1 MNEKYPDLGSDKIV
15 RIKYSCTS
23 EQKKALN
30 IPVLQSDLYDM
41 GAFYVADIEA
51 ESMVEIANRGLL
63 SEESDPLVNLKKWL
77 SEKCVKNADK
87 VVELGE
93 PIIAAALKSE
103 SIAENH
109 GVLRPVSI
117 SVKNYRNYKEE
128 TFDFSDVSF
137 CSINGVNG
145 AGKSSLFMDA
155 IGAQTVN
162 YTQVGQYTTWYTSN
176 QKWRFVK
183 QSSGNYRIY
192 PRSLSTGWLY
202 YYAGDGLMKITTKG
216 SIAEEFQLVYNSD
229 DGTFSIKNVRNNKYV
244 TLKELNSDKG
254 TRLTLANY
262 DAKSSAQRWYITP
275 VDPPAGDTMTT
286 TATYTQNEA
295 FMTSSTDYRGV
306 KTTYDY
312 NTVDGTLKSVTENA
326 NEALNSDSRTTSY
339 TYDSNTKAL
348 KSVSLADGDTVF
360 TNTYT
365 YDSAKRLSA
374 IRHNGFDYTFACD
387 EFGNTKTIKV
397 GNRTLTTNN
406 YNTRNGKLL
415 SSTYGNG
422 DTVQYSYDNYERLA
436 QENRDGDITSY
447 TYNLAGQLTEITDTT
462 GKYTYYYDSIGRVTR
477 MVYPDGGNL
486 KPVYDKDNRLTAVH
500 TNLGGTQR
508 TTGYTYL
515 LDGRLSQ
522 TALPTGKTVT
532 YSYDPLARLSG
543 SGIDGVLSSSY
554 TYESP
559 GEGKTTPL
567 VSSVT
572 TNGKETEYTY
582 DAFGNI
588 LTITED
594 GVLQHSYTYDARN
607 QLVGETSGTDSYVYS
622 YDAGG
627 NLVSVQKNGEVIK
640 SYTYGD
646 ASWKDLLTAF
656 NGQSITYDAIGN
668 PLSYRG
674 MTLSWAGGRRLAS
687 VSKEGLS
694 ASYVYNSD
702 GIRTQKTVNGVTTNY

>member
-1 MNEKYPDLGSDKIV
+1 M
-15 RIKYSCTS
+15 
-23 EQKKALN
+23 
-30 IPVLQSDLYDM
+30 
-41 GAFYVADIEA
+41 
-51 ESMVEIANRGLL
+51 
-63 SEESDPLVNLKKWL
+63 
-77 SEKCVKNADK
+77 
-87 VVELGE
+87 
-93 PIIAAALKSE
+93 
-103 SIAENH
+103 
-109 GVLRPVSI
+109 
-117 SVKNYRNYKEE
+117 
-128 TFDFSDVSF
+128 
-137 CSINGVNG
+137 
-145 AGKSSLFMDA
+145 
-155 IGAQTVN
+155 
-162 YTQVGQYTTWYTSN
+162 
-176 QKWRFVK
+176 
-183 QSSGNYRIY
+183 
-192 PRSLSTGWLY
+192 
-202 YYAGDGLMKITTKG
+202 
-216 SIAEEFQLVYNSD
+216 
-229 DGTFSIKNVRNNKYV
+229 
-244 TLKELNSDKG
+244 
-254 TRLTLANY
+254 
-262 DAKSSAQRWYITP
+262 
-275 VDPPAGDTMTT
+275 
-286 TATYTQNEA
+286 
-295 FMTSSTDYRGV
+295 
-306 KTTYDY
+306 
-312 NTVDGTLKSVTENA
+312 
-326 NEALNSDSRTTSY
+326 
-339 TYDSNTKAL
+339 
-348 KSVSLADGDTVF
+348 
-360 TNTYT
+360 
-365 YDSAKRLSA
+365 
-374 IRHNGFDYTFACD
+374 
-387 EFGNTKTIKV
+387 
-397 GNRTLTTNN
+397 
-406 YNTRNGKLL
+406 
-415 SSTYGNG
+415 
-422 DTVQYSYDNYERLA
+422 QYSYDNYERLA

-674 MTLSWAGGRRLAS
+674 MTLSWEGGRRLAS

-694 ASYVYNSD
+694 ASYVYNTD
-702 GIRTQKTVNGVTTNY
+702 GIRTQKTVNGVTTNYYLNGSSVLRQVTGNDVLEFFYDANGVLGFYYNNTPYYYLKNLQGDIVGILDANGTQVVSYTYDAWGAPLSVTGTAADTIGQINPFRYRGYYYDNETGFYYVSSRYYDPEVGRYLNADSVLSGTGESVQGYNLFAYCFNNPVNMSDSSGHWPKWIENAANWVNNNIVQPVANFFSPKTNTISGQFQDGIFRGSGSLTGGYSEFNGRLQINSKDSKNNGMLGGYGKVSVGNASGKIGIGNDNAALSVKGVGDALTATNQKVGGSNPFRRTKKLR

>member
-1 MNEKYPDLGSDKIV
+1 M
-15 RIKYSCTS
+15 
-23 EQKKALN
+23 
-30 IPVLQSDLYDM
+30 
-41 GAFYVADIEA
+41 
-51 ESMVEIANRGLL
+51 
-63 SEESDPLVNLKKWL
+63 
-77 SEKCVKNADK
+77 
-87 VVELGE
+87 
-93 PIIAAALKSE
+93 
-103 SIAENH
+103 
-109 GVLRPVSI
+109 
-117 SVKNYRNYKEE
+117 
-128 TFDFSDVSF
+128 
-137 CSINGVNG
+137 
-145 AGKSSLFMDA
+145 
-155 IGAQTVN
+155 
-162 YTQVGQYTTWYTSN
+162 
-176 QKWRFVK
+176 
-183 QSSGNYRIY
+183 
-192 PRSLSTGWLY
+192 
-202 YYAGDGLMKITTKG
+202 
-216 SIAEEFQLVYNSD
+216 
-229 DGTFSIKNVRNNKYV
+229 
-244 TLKELNSDKG
+244 
-254 TRLTLANY
+254 
-262 DAKSSAQRWYITP
+262 
-275 VDPPAGDTMTT
+275 
-286 TATYTQNEA
+286 
-295 FMTSSTDYRGV
+295 
-306 KTTYDY
+306 
-312 NTVDGTLKSVTENA
+312 
-326 NEALNSDSRTTSY
+326 
-339 TYDSNTKAL
+339 
-348 KSVSLADGDTVF
+348 
-360 TNTYT
+360 
-365 YDSAKRLSA
+365 
-374 IRHNGFDYTFACD
+374 
-387 EFGNTKTIKV
+387 
-397 GNRTLTTNN
+397 
-406 YNTRNGKLL
+406 
-415 SSTYGNG
+415 
-422 DTVQYSYDNYERLA
+422 QYSYDNYERLA

-674 MTLSWAGGRRLAS
+674 MTLSWEGGRRLAS

-694 ASYVYNSD
+694 ASYVYNAG
-702 GIRTQKTVNGVTTNY
+702 GIRTQKTVNGVTTNYYLDGNSILRQVTGNDVLEFFYDANGVLGFYYNNTPYYYLKNLQGDIVGILDANGTQVVSYTYDAWGAPLSVTGTAADTIGQLNPFRYRGYYYDNETGLYYVSSRYYDPEVGRWIHADNQIADVGGEVLGYNMFAYCMNNPVTMSDPTGNWPSWSNLIKGSAWLAVGITAVCVGVSVLTCGVAAPVMLAVAAVTVGAGVLTAVNGAAEIGEAFTGYNVVRDTVFGGNQKTYDAYANTTAAVAEVGTAVCGGWLKSPSTQTKIADKALQNVVDNPKSITKLSTSKFHKIANKSSWEFRPTQNNKGYRAFKGDMSIRYNMNGTRFDAAHFGGAPYWVISSAKNGTIKIMMP

>member
-1 MNEKYPDLGSDKIV
+1 M
-15 RIKYSCTS
+15 
-23 EQKKALN
+23 
-30 IPVLQSDLYDM
+30 
-41 GAFYVADIEA
+41 
-51 ESMVEIANRGLL
+51 
-63 SEESDPLVNLKKWL
+63 
-77 SEKCVKNADK
+77 
-87 VVELGE
+87 
-93 PIIAAALKSE
+93 
-103 SIAENH
+103 
-109 GVLRPVSI
+109 
-117 SVKNYRNYKEE
+117 
-128 TFDFSDVSF
+128 
-137 CSINGVNG
+137 
-145 AGKSSLFMDA
+145 
-155 IGAQTVN
+155 
-162 YTQVGQYTTWYTSN
+162 
-176 QKWRFVK
+176 
-183 QSSGNYRIY
+183 
-192 PRSLSTGWLY
+192 
-202 YYAGDGLMKITTKG
+202 
-216 SIAEEFQLVYNSD
+216 
-229 DGTFSIKNVRNNKYV
+229 
-244 TLKELNSDKG
+244 
-254 TRLTLANY
+254 
-262 DAKSSAQRWYITP
+262 
-275 VDPPAGDTMTT
+275 
-286 TATYTQNEA
+286 
-295 FMTSSTDYRGV
+295 
-306 KTTYDY
+306 
-312 NTVDGTLKSVTENA
+312 
-326 NEALNSDSRTTSY
+326 
-339 TYDSNTKAL
+339 
-348 KSVSLADGDTVF
+348 
-360 TNTYT
+360 
-365 YDSAKRLSA
+365 
-374 IRHNGFDYTFACD
+374 
-387 EFGNTKTIKV
+387 
-397 GNRTLTTNN
+397 
-406 YNTRNGKLL
+406 
-415 SSTYGNG
+415 
-422 DTVQYSYDNYERLA
+422 QYSYDNYERLA

-522 TALPTGKTVT
+522 TTLPTGKTVT

-674 MTLSWAGGRRLAS
+674 MTLSWEGGRRLAS

-694 ASYVYNSD
+694 ASYVYNAG
-702 GIRTQKTVNGVTTNY
+702 GIRTQKTVNGVTANYYLDGNSILRQVTGNDVLEFFYDANGVLGFYYNNTPYYYLKNLQGDIVGILDANGTQVVSYTYDAWGAPLSVTGTAADTIGQINPFRYRSYYYDNETGLYYLNSRYYDPETYRFLNVDSVIPATGNPINGYNLFAYCLNNPLVYEDAAGEFPNIIKRIVNVVKFFYNTAMAFVKAVEVNAGGGIGLGASVSANYDGVSIGVDATIKSSDSVRVNRKGISGQHESSVGAGVSVAVFNWSIRHGVEHSYQNPNCSCNWFDSSFKEKMECPANEPILLQVEDPKIEFGVGAYLVLGGEVSVSINLREVEENLYAIFEDTMEYED

>member
-1 MNEKYPDLGSDKIV
+1 M
-15 RIKYSCTS
+15 
-23 EQKKALN
+23 
-30 IPVLQSDLYDM
+30 
-41 GAFYVADIEA
+41 
-51 ESMVEIANRGLL
+51 
-63 SEESDPLVNLKKWL
+63 
-77 SEKCVKNADK
+77 
-87 VVELGE
+87 
-93 PIIAAALKSE
+93 
-103 SIAENH
+103 
-109 GVLRPVSI
+109 
-117 SVKNYRNYKEE
+117 
-128 TFDFSDVSF
+128 
-137 CSINGVNG
+137 
-145 AGKSSLFMDA
+145 
-155 IGAQTVN
+155 
-162 YTQVGQYTTWYTSN
+162 
-176 QKWRFVK
+176 
-183 QSSGNYRIY
+183 
-192 PRSLSTGWLY
+192 
-202 YYAGDGLMKITTKG
+202 
-216 SIAEEFQLVYNSD
+216 
-229 DGTFSIKNVRNNKYV
+229 
-244 TLKELNSDKG
+244 
-254 TRLTLANY
+254 
-262 DAKSSAQRWYITP
+262 
-275 VDPPAGDTMTT
+275 
-286 TATYTQNEA
+286 
-295 FMTSSTDYRGV
+295 
-306 KTTYDY
+306 
-312 NTVDGTLKSVTENA
+312 
-326 NEALNSDSRTTSY
+326 
-339 TYDSNTKAL
+339 
-348 KSVSLADGDTVF
+348 
-360 TNTYT
+360 
-365 YDSAKRLSA
+365 
-374 IRHNGFDYTFACD
+374 
-387 EFGNTKTIKV
+387 
-397 GNRTLTTNN
+397 
-406 YNTRNGKLL
+406 
-415 SSTYGNG
+415 
-422 DTVQYSYDNYERLA
+422 QYSYDNYERLA

-477 MVYPDGGNL
+477 TVYPDGGNL

-627 NLVSVQKNGEVIK
+627 NLASVQKNGEVIK

-702 GIRTQKTVNGVTTNY
+702 GIRTQKTVNGVTTNYYLNGSSVLRQVTGNDVLEFFYDANGVLGFYYNNTPYYYLKNLQGDIVGILDANGTQVVSYTYDAWGAPLSVTGTAADTIGQLNPFRYRSYYYDNETGLYYLNSRYYDPETYRFLNADGILGANQDVISYNLFAYCSNDPINFCDELGCGKISNWFKNIGNKIKEWWNSETPSSPITIPSSNSLISSISDAALGAVGKALGQIQKNIPYGSSSRGTIRGTPWQTGPKYPKAIKTVGTVSAIVSIASLALDVGNTWTEKNGNTNGDRVIKTAIQFAAVGVGVGVGALAKVAFAGLTAANMPVVGAVAFAAVSVVGGILIDYASNAIYEKAGIK

>member
-1 MNEKYPDLGSDKIV
+1 M
-15 RIKYSCTS
+15 
-23 EQKKALN
+23 
-30 IPVLQSDLYDM
+30 
-41 GAFYVADIEA
+41 
-51 ESMVEIANRGLL
+51 
-63 SEESDPLVNLKKWL
+63 
-77 SEKCVKNADK
+77 
-87 VVELGE
+87 
-93 PIIAAALKSE
+93 
-103 SIAENH
+103 
-109 GVLRPVSI
+109 
-117 SVKNYRNYKEE
+117 
-128 TFDFSDVSF
+128 
-137 CSINGVNG
+137 
-145 AGKSSLFMDA
+145 
-155 IGAQTVN
+155 
-162 YTQVGQYTTWYTSN
+162 
-176 QKWRFVK
+176 
-183 QSSGNYRIY
+183 
-192 PRSLSTGWLY
+192 
-202 YYAGDGLMKITTKG
+202 
-216 SIAEEFQLVYNSD
+216 
-229 DGTFSIKNVRNNKYV
+229 
-244 TLKELNSDKG
+244 
-254 TRLTLANY
+254 
-262 DAKSSAQRWYITP
+262 
-275 VDPPAGDTMTT
+275 
-286 TATYTQNEA
+286 
-295 FMTSSTDYRGV
+295 
-306 KTTYDY
+306 
-312 NTVDGTLKSVTENA
+312 
-326 NEALNSDSRTTSY
+326 
-339 TYDSNTKAL
+339 
-348 KSVSLADGDTVF
+348 
-360 TNTYT
+360 
-365 YDSAKRLSA
+365 
-374 IRHNGFDYTFACD
+374 
-387 EFGNTKTIKV
+387 
-397 GNRTLTTNN
+397 
-406 YNTRNGKLL
+406 
-415 SSTYGNG
+415 
-422 DTVQYSYDNYERLA
+422 QYSYDNYERLA

-522 TALPTGKTVT
+522 TTLPTGKTVT

-567 VSSVT
+567 VSSVI

-694 ASYVYNSD
+694 ASYVYNTD
-702 GIRTQKTVNGVTTNY
+702 GIRTQKTVNGVTTNYYLDGSSVLRQVTGNDVLEFFYDANGVLGFYYNNTPHYYLKNLQGDIVGILDANGTQVVSYTYDAWGAPLSVTGTAADTIGQLNPFRYRSYYYDNETGLYYLNSRYYDPETYRFLNADGIYDTRTGMLSHNMFAYCNNNPVNMVDSTGMGPLWEAAKTIFRGAANCVINYLVKKTENTKYSFLSRIHDAAKRVQAGIDFGQTVQSSQDAKQRHAANVVNAGASNSSDVQLDIFDTNIITDEIAYQEHCKAQYKTMLYFCPDAKGIPFEDLTPEQQKTIVDTMPSWDFSFTFAIGLAYAAYAIFDIT

>member
-1 MNEKYPDLGSDKIV
+1 M
-15 RIKYSCTS
+15 
-23 EQKKALN
+23 
-30 IPVLQSDLYDM
+30 
-41 GAFYVADIEA
+41 
-51 ESMVEIANRGLL
+51 
-63 SEESDPLVNLKKWL
+63 
-77 SEKCVKNADK
+77 
-87 VVELGE
+87 
-93 PIIAAALKSE
+93 
-103 SIAENH
+103 
-109 GVLRPVSI
+109 
-117 SVKNYRNYKEE
+117 
-128 TFDFSDVSF
+128 
-137 CSINGVNG
+137 
-145 AGKSSLFMDA
+145 
-155 IGAQTVN
+155 
-162 YTQVGQYTTWYTSN
+162 
-176 QKWRFVK
+176 
-183 QSSGNYRIY
+183 
-192 PRSLSTGWLY
+192 
-202 YYAGDGLMKITTKG
+202 
-216 SIAEEFQLVYNSD
+216 
-229 DGTFSIKNVRNNKYV
+229 
-244 TLKELNSDKG
+244 
-254 TRLTLANY
+254 
-262 DAKSSAQRWYITP
+262 
-275 VDPPAGDTMTT
+275 
-286 TATYTQNEA
+286 
-295 FMTSSTDYRGV
+295 
-306 KTTYDY
+306 
-312 NTVDGTLKSVTENA
+312 
-326 NEALNSDSRTTSY
+326 
-339 TYDSNTKAL
+339 
-348 KSVSLADGDTVF
+348 
-360 TNTYT
+360 
-365 YDSAKRLSA
+365 
-374 IRHNGFDYTFACD
+374 
-387 EFGNTKTIKV
+387 
-397 GNRTLTTNN
+397 
-406 YNTRNGKLL
+406 
-415 SSTYGNG
+415 
-422 DTVQYSYDNYERLA
+422 QYSYDNYERLA

-477 MVYPDGGNL
+477 TVYPDGGNL

-694 ASYVYNSD
+694 ASYVYNTD
-702 GIRTQKTVNGVTTNY
+702 GIRTQKTVNGVTTNYYLNGSSVLRQVTGNDVLEFFYDANGVLGFYYNNTPYYYLKNLQGDIVGILDANGTQVVSYTYDAWGAPLSVTGTAADTIGQINPFRYRSYYYDNETGFYSLQTRYYDPEIGRFVNADSVIDNRNLNTPNLFQYCGNNPVNNIDYNGHLFGAILALGALAVGLIILGGCTRGHSTPTTTSPAPSTTAPITTPSTSPKTYPINNEIKSYAATVYAEAAGENKQTKRAVAHVMNNRIGMRKSWTSIEKVISAEDQFDGYDSSRYKQAMKYYNTGVCDNTIEQAAMDECLDIVIPIYYGEDNDITGGATYFHSFKNAEDWSYHNSYTQVYVDGTEKFWFYK

>member
-1 MNEKYPDLGSDKIV
+1 MSV
-15 RIKYSCTS
+15 IK
-23 EQKKALN
+23 
-30 IPVLQSDLYDM
+30 
-41 GAFYVADIEA
+41 
-51 ESMVEIANRGLL
+51 
-63 SEESDPLVNLKKWL
+63 
-77 SEKCVKNADK
+77 
-87 VVELGE
+87 
-93 PIIAAALKSE
+93 
-103 SIAENH
+103 
-109 GVLRPVSI
+109 
-117 SVKNYRNYKEE
+117 
-128 TFDFSDVSF
+128 
-137 CSINGVNG
+137 
-145 AGKSSLFMDA
+145 
-155 IGAQTVN
+155 
-162 YTQVGQYTTWYTSN
+162 
-176 QKWRFVK
+176 
-183 QSSGNYRIY
+183 
-192 PRSLSTGWLY
+192 
-202 YYAGDGLMKITTKG
+202 
-216 SIAEEFQLVYNSD
+216 
-229 DGTFSIKNVRNNKYV
+229 
-244 TLKELNSDKG
+244 
-254 TRLTLANY
+254 
-262 DAKSSAQRWYITP
+262 
-275 VDPPAGDTMTT
+275 
-286 TATYTQNEA
+286 
-295 FMTSSTDYRGV
+295 
-306 KTTYDY
+306 
-312 NTVDGTLKSVTENA
+312 
-326 NEALNSDSRTTSY
+326 
-339 TYDSNTKAL
+339 
-348 KSVSLADGDTVF
+348 
-360 TNTYT
+360 
-365 YDSAKRLSA
+365 
-374 IRHNGFDYTFACD
+374 
-387 EFGNTKTIKV
+387 
-397 GNRTLTTNN
+397 
-406 YNTRNGKLL
+406 
-415 SSTYGNG
+415 
-422 DTVQYSYDNYERLA
+422 
-436 QENRDGDITSY
+436 
-447 TYNLAGQLTEITDTT
+447 YNLAGQLTEITDTT

-486 KPVYDKDNRLTAVH
+486 KPVYDKDNRLIAVH

-694 ASYVYNSD
+694 ASYVYNTD
-702 GIRTQKTVNGVTTNY
+702 GIRTQKTVNGVTTNYYLDGNSILRQVTGNDVLEFFYDANGVLGFYYNNTPHYYLKNLQGDIVGILDANGTQVVSYTYDAWGAPLSVTGTAADTIGQINPFRYRSYYYDNETGLYYLNSRYYDPETYRFINADNAISGTGESIQGYNLFAYCFNNPINADDANGNWPNWIKTAAKVAASIVAVVAVTAVVAATAGVAAFALGATAAVVTSVVTGAVVGGVVSGAVSIGMQWKTKGANNISVKETAKSTFFGSSSGALSGAASGFAPVCNTATQVMVQKGFQIAANTLISNSAYLMQSISSGGPTLTGLATSTFSGIISGATFNVPTGQAAIISFGLEIAGYGEELIYMFLE

>member
-1 MNEKYPDLGSDKIV
+1 M
-15 RIKYSCTS
+15 
-23 EQKKALN
+23 
-30 IPVLQSDLYDM
+30 
-41 GAFYVADIEA
+41 
-51 ESMVEIANRGLL
+51 
-63 SEESDPLVNLKKWL
+63 
-77 SEKCVKNADK
+77 
-87 VVELGE
+87 
-93 PIIAAALKSE
+93 
-103 SIAENH
+103 
-109 GVLRPVSI
+109 
-117 SVKNYRNYKEE
+117 
-128 TFDFSDVSF
+128 
-137 CSINGVNG
+137 
-145 AGKSSLFMDA
+145 
-155 IGAQTVN
+155 
-162 YTQVGQYTTWYTSN
+162 
-176 QKWRFVK
+176 
-183 QSSGNYRIY
+183 
-192 PRSLSTGWLY
+192 
-202 YYAGDGLMKITTKG
+202 
-216 SIAEEFQLVYNSD
+216 
-229 DGTFSIKNVRNNKYV
+229 
-244 TLKELNSDKG
+244 
-254 TRLTLANY
+254 
-262 DAKSSAQRWYITP
+262 
-275 VDPPAGDTMTT
+275 
-286 TATYTQNEA
+286 
-295 FMTSSTDYRGV
+295 
-306 KTTYDY
+306 
-312 NTVDGTLKSVTENA
+312 
-326 NEALNSDSRTTSY
+326 
-339 TYDSNTKAL
+339 
-348 KSVSLADGDTVF
+348 
-360 TNTYT
+360 
-365 YDSAKRLSA
+365 
-374 IRHNGFDYTFACD
+374 
-387 EFGNTKTIKV
+387 
-397 GNRTLTTNN
+397 
-406 YNTRNGKLL
+406 
-415 SSTYGNG
+415 
-422 DTVQYSYDNYERLA
+422 QYSYDNYERLA

-702 GIRTQKTVNGVTTNY
+702 GIRTQKTVNGVTTNYYLDGSSVLRQVTGNDVLEFFYDANGVLGFYYNNTPHYYLKNLQGDIVGILDANGTQVVSYTYDAWGAPLSVTGTAADTIGQLNPFRYRSYYYDNETGLYYLNSRYYDPETGRFLNADGCVQTGQGILDKNMFAYCLNNPIILCDSTGSFPAYTITFPAEGDGDVIIDGLPDSYEGSVDKKNNTYTVEVKKKNNFVNDVVNPIVTSTASTFIDDLLNTMVTALQVPSVLSQGAGLIRSISAASNIGLVSLGVAGVRLVSDYVVYWDDPATFGKLAAITIGSTVVSALLGVGAAALAPYISPVGSFALAALGGAVVSGGEALLRNRVLERKKE